1 MIAKALACWAAP
13 PVEKE
18 ASPLSRE
25 ENDEMTLF
33 LIVYIYIVYY
43 TVKYC
48 GHQQYIMHYSY
59 YY

>member
-48 GHQQYIMHYSY
+48 GHQQ
-59 YY
+59 